1 MVGRRKVGAK
11 GLQGGNMTSQV
22 VRNDYLVRLLAL
34 QQDGASISAPG
45 VNQRHCEILTE
56 IDDIVKLGDS
66 LLSNGHNNLA
76 RWHFL

>member
-34 QQDGASISAPG
+34 QQDGKQSISAPPNWL
-45 VNQRHCEILTE
+45 NQRPLPLKSPNR
-56 IDDIVKLGDS
+56 D
-66 LLSNGHNNLA
+66 
-76 RWHFL
+76 R